1 MSDEMTA
8 VVLKELR
15 AFRTETNSRFNGL
28 ETQVVTLQQE
38 IGELHKKTDEHT
50 VAIQEL
56 RETTKENTER
66 IIALEETTKE
76 LRNETNELKRATQE
90 NTKRI
95 VGLEKATQ
103 ENTKRIVGL
112 EKATQE
118 NTKRIVGLEKAT
130 KENTERIIA
139 LEGTTKELKKATEEN
154 TEGIMRLEKG
164 RKEDRLGV
172 IEILQTMDKSITES
186 FSEIKNY
193 MDINFEKIHASE
205 LARDIQYKEITK
217 ELKLQK
223 MTLNLH
229 GIKIKELENWKDR
242 FEKGTLSFV

>member
-112 EKATQE
+112 EKATEE
-118 NTKRIVGLEKAT
+118 NTERIVSLEKAT
-130 KENTERIIA
+130 K
-139 LEGTTKELKKATEEN
+139 EN

-164 RKEDRLGV
+164 RKEDRFGV

>member
-1 MSDEMTA
+1 MSEEMTA

-95 VGLEKATQ
+95 VGLEKAT
-103 ENTKRIVGL
+103 E
-112 EKATQE
+112 
-118 NTKRIVGLEKAT
+118 
-130 KENTERIIA
+130 ENTERIVS
-139 LEGTTKELKKATEEN
+139 LEKATEEN

>member
-95 VGLEKATQ
+95 VGLEKATE
-103 ENTKRIVGL
+103 ENTERIVS
-112 EKATQE
+112 
-118 NTKRIVGLEKAT
+118 LEKAT
-130 KENTERIIA
+130 K
-139 LEGTTKELKKATEEN
+139 EN

-164 RKEDRLGV
+164 RKEDRFGV

>member
-1 MSDEMTA
+1 MSEEMTA

-112 EKATQE
+112 EKATE
-118 NTKRIVGLEKAT
+118 
-130 KENTERIIA
+130 ENTERIVS
-139 LEGTTKELKKATEEN
+139 LEKATEEN

>member
-66 IIALEETTKE
+66 ISALEETTKE

-95 VGLEKATQ
+95 
-103 ENTKRIVGL
+103 
-112 EKATQE
+112 
-118 NTKRIVGLEKAT
+118 
-130 KENTERIIA
+130 IA
-139 LEGTTKELKKATEEN
+139 LEGTTKELKRATEEN

>member
-95 VGLEKATQ
+95 VGLEKAT
-103 ENTKRIVGL
+103 E
-112 EKATQE
+112 
-118 NTKRIVGLEKAT
+118 
-130 KENTERIIA
+130 ENTERIVS
-139 LEGTTKELKKATEEN
+139 LEKATEEN

>member
-1 MSDEMTA
+1 
-8 VVLKELR
+8 
-15 AFRTETNSRFNGL
+15 
-28 ETQVVTLQQE
+28 
-38 IGELHKKTDEHT
+38 
-50 VAIQEL
+50 
-56 RETTKENTER
+56 
-66 IIALEETTKE
+66 
-76 LRNETNELKRATQE
+76 
-90 NTKRI
+90 
-95 VGLEKATQ
+95 
-103 ENTKRIVGL
+103 
-112 EKATQE
+112 
-118 NTKRIVGLEKAT
+118 
-130 KENTERIIA
+130 
-139 LEGTTKELKKATEEN
+139 
-154 TEGIMRLEKG
+154 MRLEKG

>member
-95 VGLEKATQ
+95 VGLEKATE
-103 ENTKRIVGL
+103 ENTERIVS
-112 EKATQE
+112 
-118 NTKRIVGLEKAT
+118 LEKAT

>member
-95 VGLEKATQ
+95 VGLEKATE
-103 ENTKRIVGL
+103 ENTERIVSL
-112 EKATQE
+112 EKATE
-118 NTKRIVGLEKAT
+118 
-130 KENTERIIA
+130 ENTERIIA
-139 LEGTTKELKKATEEN
+139 LEGTMKELKKATEEN

>member
-95 VGLEKATQ
+95 VGLEKAT
-103 ENTKRIVGL
+103 KG
-112 EKATQE
+112 
-118 NTKRIVGLEKAT
+118 
-130 KENTERIIA
+130 NTERIIA

-172 IEILQTMDKSITES
+172 IEILQTMDKSVTES

>member
-66 IIALEETTKE
+66 I
-76 LRNETNELKRATQE
+76 
-90 NTKRI
+90 
-95 VGLEKATQ
+95 VSLEKAT
-103 ENTKRIVGL
+103 E
-112 EKATQE
+112 
-118 NTKRIVGLEKAT
+118 
-130 KENTERIIA
+130 ENTERIIA

-164 RKEDRLGV
+164 RKEDRFGV

>member
-112 EKATQE
+112 EKATE
-118 NTKRIVGLEKAT
+118 
-130 KENTERIIA
+130 ENTERIIA

-164 RKEDRLGV
+164 RKEDRLRV

>member
-103 ENTKRIVGL
+103 ENTERIVS
-112 EKATQE
+112 
-118 NTKRIVGLEKAT
+118 LEKAT

>member
-1 MSDEMTA
+1 MSDEITA
-8 VVLKELR
+8 VILKELR
-15 AFRTETNSRFNGL
+15 EFRTETNSRFNGL
-28 ETQVVTLQQE
+28 ETQVVILQKE
-38 IGELHKKTDEHT
+38 VGELQKKTNEHT
-50 VAIQEL
+50 IAIKEL
-56 RETTKENTER
+56 REATKENTDR
-66 IIALEETTKE
+66 IIVLEETTKE
-76 LRNETNELKRATQE
+76 LKKATQE
-90 NTKRI
+90 NTERI

-103 ENTKRIVGL
+103 ENTERIVGL

-118 NTKRIVGLEKAT
+118 NTEK
-130 KENTERIIA
+130 IIA
-139 LEGTTKELKKATEEN
+139 LEGTTKELKKVTEEN
-154 TEGIMRLEKG
+154 VEGIMRLEKG
-164 RKEDRLGV
+164 RKEDRLGI

-186 FSEIKNY
+186 FVEMKNY

-205 LARDIQYKEITK
+205 LARDIQYKEIRK

>member
-130 KENTERIIA
+130 EENTERIVS
-139 LEGTTKELKKATEEN
+139 LEKATKEN

-164 RKEDRLGV
+164 RKEDRFGV

>member
-95 VGLEKATQ
+95 VGLEKAT
-103 ENTKRIVGL
+103 E
-112 EKATQE
+112 
-118 NTKRIVGLEKAT
+118 
-130 KENTERIIA
+130 ENTERIIA
-139 LEGTTKELKKATEEN
+139 LEGTMKELKKATEEN